1 MTNKRKHTAAAA
13 MEANLT
19 AKSKVMM
26 QDIVAHHPLFR
37 TATMAFRKWALENPD
52 EFNVERMFE
61 KTLAHLGGYK
71 FTNAAHSDFS
81 DKSDAKTASVQ
92 LRPSTGCKSAH
103 DGTITGIGHIN
114 GSLKSG
120 ALRVCIYVAPKQEL
134 RYYYLPKK
142 FWSKLTLSTQNT
154 GEMVLRF
161 SYNSKKDVIGK
172 FEFCR
177 VKDIVELAKATG

>member
-1 MTNKRKHTAAAA
+1 MTNKRKRTAAAA

-19 AKSKVMM
+19 AKARAMM

-92 LRPSTGCKSAH
+92 LKPATKCTSCH
-103 DGTITGIGHIN
+103 DGSISGIGNIN
-114 GSLKSG
+114 GAMKSG
-120 ALRVCIYVAPKQEL
+120 ALRVCIYIAPKQEM

-142 FWSKLTLSTQNT
+142 FWSKLTLSTKPS
-154 GEMVLRF
+154 GEVFLKF
-161 SYNSKKDVIGK
+161 TYNSKNDTIAK

-177 VKDIVELAKATG
+177 VKNIVELAKAAG